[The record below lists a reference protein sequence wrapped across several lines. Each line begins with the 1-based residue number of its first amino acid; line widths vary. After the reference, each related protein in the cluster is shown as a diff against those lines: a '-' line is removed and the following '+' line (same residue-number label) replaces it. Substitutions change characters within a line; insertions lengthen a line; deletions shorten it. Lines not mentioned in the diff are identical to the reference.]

1 MILFFIGIIEMAIA
15 AAWTRYVSR
24 AKVFSTG
31 LITCLNIFI
40 WYYVIQQ
47 VVNHIDSWLAIAPY
61 AGGCAIGAM
70 LGAMGPKDIR
80 RIHRTCRKLLK
91 RTFAVKTR
99 RRKKTPRAEEAE
111 AQWDNAY
118 EHLG

>member
-24 AKVFSTG
+24 AKVASTG
-31 LITCLNIFI
+31 LITCVNIFI

-47 VVNHIDSWLAIAPY
+47 VVNHIDSWLAITPY

-70 LGAMGPKDIR
+70 LGATDTKDLKR
-80 RIHRTCRKLLK
+80 AVRKCRKLLK
-91 RTFAVKTR
+91 RAFATKSKK
-99 RRKKTPRAEEAE
+99 RKKAPRAEEAE
-111 AQWDNAY
+111 AQWDSAY